1 MVPTTWKALG
11 KAGPGEKKK
20 NKNKN
25 SRPYLKNKEKR
36 AGGMAQ
42 VVEQIQA

>member
-11 KAGPGEKKK
+11 KAGPGEKK
-20 NKNKN
+20 KNKN